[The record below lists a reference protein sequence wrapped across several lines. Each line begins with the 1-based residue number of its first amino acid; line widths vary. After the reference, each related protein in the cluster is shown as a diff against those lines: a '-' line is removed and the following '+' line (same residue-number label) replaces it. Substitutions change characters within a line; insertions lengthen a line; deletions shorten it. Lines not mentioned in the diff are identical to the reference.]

1 MIAVAPRRTR
11 TVAAGARPS
20 GVPVRSR
27 RPSSLADGATPSRNR
42 ATRSRPG
49 ADGLGFEDAPT
60 GADGSA
66 TESMYFDEFKH
77 QLPDIDPD
85 ETDDWMQSLD
95 QVVEQ
100 AGETRARFLVYKL
113 LKRARQLQI
122 GLPPLTQTRYINT
135 ISPEQEPNFPG
146 DEAMELRIRR
156 IVRWNAVAMV
166 LRANTR
172 FPGLG
177 GHLSTYASSAS
188 LYETGFNHFFRGKDG
203 DGSGDQV
210 FYQGHAAPGIYA
222 RAFLEGRLGEDQ
234 LDHFRREAIP
244 GERGL
249 SSYPHPRLMPDFW
262 EFPTVSMGI
271 GPISAVYQ
279 ARFNRY
285 LQNRGLAD
293 TSQSRVWAFLGDGE
307 TDEPESLGALSLA
320 AREGLDNL
328 TFVVN
333 CNLQRLDGPVRGNGK
348 VIQELEAV
356 FRGAGWN
363 VIKVIWAREWDELL
377 ARDVDGVLVQQMNE
391 TLDGEFQKFSVA
403 GGGYIREH
411 FFGPDP
417 RLRKL
422 VEHLSD
428 DDLAKLRRGGHDYRK
443 LYAAYKAATEYKGAP
458 TVILAKTVKGW
469 TLGAGVEAR
478 NITHQA
484 KKLSENELRVF
495 RDRLEL
501 PIPDSQLKE
510 APYYH
515 PGPGSPEVEYLTERR
530 RVLGG
535 QIPRRVVRSEPL
547 PAPAKGVDAEFEGGS
562 QTAVSTTMVFT
573 RILRNLIRDKELGA
587 RIVPIIPD
595 EARTFGMDPLF
606 KEVGIY
612 AALGQRYEPV
622 DSDLVLSYRE
632 AVDGQVLE
640 EGITEAGSMASFQAA
655 ATAYASHGLA
665 TIPFYI
671 FYSMFGFQRTGDQMW
686 ALGDARGRGFLM
698 GATAG
703 RTTLAGEGLQHDDGH
718 SHILASTV
726 PNVRAYD
733 PAFAYELAAVVRDG
747 IQRMYGPASE
757 DVFYYV
763 TLYNE
768 NYVQP
773 PRPEGLTDEAIVRGI
788 YRFASAPELDKGAHP
803 ARLVGSGSILTAV
816 LAARDLLAERFGVA
830 AEVYSAPSFQLL
842 RRDALEAERWNRLHP
857 DAKKPRIPH
866 VSSVLP
872 GEGGPIIAATDW
884 MKAFPDMVSRW
895 LPTDYVSLGTDGFGR
910 SGTREDLRALFEID
924 PPHIAA
930 ATLVALARC
939 GALKATQ
946 AKAAL
951 RDLGID
957 PEKVDPLAL

>member
-1 MIAVAPRRTR
+1 
-11 TVAAGARPS
+11 
-20 GVPVRSR
+20 
-27 RPSSLADGATPSRNR
+27 
-42 ATRSRPG
+42 
-49 ADGLGFEDAPT
+49 
-60 GADGSA
+60 
-66 TESMYFDEFKH
+66 MYFDEFKH

-85 ETDDWMQSLD
+85 ETEDWMQSLD

-135 ISPEQEPNFPG
+135 ISPEQEPDFPG

-172 FPGLG
+172 FPGIG

-203 DGSGDQV
+203 EGSGDQI

-222 RAFLEGRLGEDQ
+222 RAFLEGRLTEDQ
-234 LDHFRREAIP
+234 LDHFRREGAP
-244 GERGL
+244 GVGL

-271 GPISAVYQ
+271 GPISAIYQ

-285 LQNRGLAD
+285 LQNRGQLD
-293 TSQSRVWAFLGDGE
+293 TSSSRVWAFLGDGE
-307 TDEPESLGALSLA
+307 TDEPESLGALNLA

-348 VIQELEAV
+348 IIQELEAT

-377 ARDVDGVLVQQMNE
+377 ARDVDGLLVQQMND

-403 GGGYIREH
+403 GGAYIREH
-411 FFGPDP
+411 FFGPDQ

-422 VEHLSD
+422 VEHLTD

-443 LYAAYKAATEYKGAP
+443 VYAAYKAATEFKGAP

-469 TLGAGVEAR
+469 TLGPGVEAR

-484 KKLSENELRVF
+484 KKLSEKELMVF
-495 RDRLEL
+495 RDRLQL
-501 PIPDSQLKE
+501 PIPDAELKD

-515 PGPGSPEVEYLTERR
+515 PGPKSEEVEYLRERR
-530 RVLGG
+530 AALGG
-535 QIPRRVVRSEPL
+535 SIPKRVVRAGPL
-547 PAPAKGVDAEFEGGS
+547 AAPAPEVDAEFAAGS

-573 RILRNLIRDKELGA
+573 RILRNLIRDKELGP

-632 AVDGQVLE
+632 ATDGQVLE

-655 ATAYASHGLA
+655 GTSYATHGHA

-686 ALGDARGRGFLM
+686 AFGDARGRGFLM

-718 SHILASTV
+718 SHILASTHPV
-726 PNVRAYD
+726 VRGYD
-733 PAFAYELAAVVRDG
+733 PAFAYELAAIIRDG
-747 IQRMYGPASE
+747 IERMYVKGE
-757 DVFYYV
+757 DVYYYIS
-763 TLYNE
+763 LYNE
-768 NYVQP
+768 NYAQP
-773 PRPEGLTDEAIVRGI
+773 PKPDGVDEGILRGI
-788 YRFASAPELDKGAHP
+788 YRFAEAPSVGKDAHP
-803 ARLVGSGSILTAV
+803 ARLVGSGSILNQVIT
-816 LAARDLLAERFGVA
+816 ARDLLAEKFGVA
-830 AEVYSAPSFQLL
+830 AEVYSAPSFPLL
-842 RRDALEAERWNRLHP
+842 RRDALEAERWNRFHA
-857 DAKKPRIPH
+857 DAKEPRVPY
-866 VSSVLP
+866 VTSVLP
-872 GEGGPIIAATDW
+872 FEGGPIVAATDW
-884 MKAFPDMVSRW
+884 MKSLPDMVSRW
-895 LPTDYVSLGTDGFGR
+895 LPPHYLSLGTDGFGR

-930 ATLVALARC
+930 GTLVALARC
-939 GALKATQ
+939 GALSP
-946 AKAAL
+946 AKAAKAV

-957 PEKVDPLAL
+957 PDKIDALAL